1 MREQFWIW
9 PSFFSKSDIKNIN
22 KIIKRKPFKGHDQA
36 ANTTK
41 TSTVDFCSYGFLK
54 KYLCD
59 ISERI
64 NQINANKFGYFIY
77 PFNDYDS
84 VSVNTYSHKNT
95 GEYDWHVDEES
106 HCIHDI
112 KFTIL
117 INISEQKYE
126 GGEFSLF
133 RIGEQKIKDLSKP
146 GTVLMFKSITPHR
159 VYPVTKGTRK
169 TIAMFVKGPRFI

>member
-1 MREQFWIW
+1 MREKFWIW
-9 PSFFSKSDIKNIN
+9 QDFFSKSDIKNIN
-22 KIIKRKPFKGHDQA
+22 KIIKSKSFKGKDSA
-36 ANTTK
+36 ASTTK
-41 TSTVDFCSYGFLK
+41 TSEVKFCLYRDLK
-54 KYLCD
+54 DYLCD

-64 NQINANKFGYFIY
+64 NQINISKFGYFIY
-77 PFNDYDS
+77 PFNNYDQINI
-84 VSVNTYSHKNT
+84 NTYSHKNT

-106 HCIHDI
+106 SYINDI

-133 RIGEQKIKDLSKP
+133 RIGENKIKALSKP

-159 VYPVTKGTRK
+159 VYQVTKGTRK
-169 TIAMFVKGPRFI
+169 TIAMFVKGHRFV